1 MTSRAAEVV
10 AQGKLNLFLRVLAR
24 EQSGFHQIET
34 LFTRIDLGDL
44 VRVRV
49 TAGARSIDCD
59 GPMVPSGGLGAP
71 EDNLAWRAADLYTAV
86 AEWPAGFAIEIE
98 KRIPVGGGLG
108 GGSADA
114 GAVLRVLDTLN
125 PDPIGPVALL
135 QIAARIG
142 SDVPFLTAR
151 DPLALAWGRGERLLA
166 LPSLPPREVVL
177 VFPPYPVA
185 TGDAYGWLAASR
197 SGEPAA
203 SGSALRHLPEL
214 ESWAGVDHTM
224 RNDFQLVVSQHHP
237 DVSDVARALVIDY
250 GATRALLGGS
260 GSTVFGLFDAP
271 ADASAIARGTGYA
284 TLLTR
289 TSDKVVEVART
300 E

>member
-1 MTSRAAEVV
+1 MRSGAAEVV

-24 EQSGFHQIET
+24 ERSGFHQIET

-49 TAGARSIDCD
+49 TAGARSLDCE
-59 GPMVPSGGLGAP
+59 GPMAPSGGLGAP
-71 EDNLAWRAADLYTAV
+71 EDNVAWRAADCYTAV
-86 AEWPAGFAIEIE
+86 AQWPAGFAIEIE

-114 GAVLRVLDTLN
+114 GAVLRVLDALN
-125 PDPIGPVALL
+125 PDPIGPLALL
-135 QIAARIG
+135 QIAARLG

-151 DPLALAWGRGERLLA
+151 EPLALAWGRGERMLA
-166 LPSLPPREVVL
+166 LPTLPPRDVVL
-177 VFPPYPVA
+177 VLPPYPVA
-185 TGDAYGWLAASR
+185 TGEAYGWMAASR
-197 SGEPAA
+197 SGDSDA
-203 SGSALRHLPEL
+203 SGPSLRHLPEFA
-214 ESWAGVDHTM
+214 SWAGVDHAM

-237 DVSDVARALVIDY
+237 DLSDVARSLVVDY
-250 GATRALLGGS
+250 GAARALLGGS
-260 GSTVFGLFDAP
+260 GSTVFGMFDSP
-271 ADASAIARGTGYA
+271 VDASVIARGTGYA